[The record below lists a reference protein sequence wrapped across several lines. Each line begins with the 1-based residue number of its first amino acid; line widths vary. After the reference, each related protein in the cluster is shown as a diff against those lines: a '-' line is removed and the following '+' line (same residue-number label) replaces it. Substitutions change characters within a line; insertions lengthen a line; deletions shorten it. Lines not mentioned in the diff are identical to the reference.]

1 METTTTIT
9 VTTAMTTAIEIIAR
23 VRTRVRLYAAL
34 AGAALLGGAGG
45 CATSGPF
52 ADLID
57 HDSPLGETAGG
68 DRTPAPAP
76 ATGMASSRVVHL
88 EIPEDAGPE
97 QYVRL
102 ALERNP
108 AIRAADERVRRLANR
123 IPQAESLDDPM
134 LFITPVGEMA
144 ETAAG
149 RVDVMSSVS
158 QKLPFPGKLR
168 TRGRIAAQTV
178 AQAVQE
184 LQQVRLRV
192 AADTRRTWW
201 SFYYMTRAIE
211 VTEQNR
217 DLLAQFRLVAEAKY
231 RAGTATQQDVLRAS
245 VEMSLLDDE
254 LIKLRQRRTT
264 AVAMLN
270 QLLDRPV
277 DRALPAPRTREL
289 EPTNLQL
296 DAVLAA
302 ADRSN
307 PEMARIH
314 ERIEGYRQQRKLAR
328 LNRWPD
334 LTLAFSYN
342 LVSND
347 GLSPVANGLDQ
358 WWIGAGINLPIWA
371 SRLNAAE
378 FEAARGMLQSIS
390 ELDSVTNQVAFRVQD
405 ALTRVESQQ
414 RQVIL
419 FRDVIIPQARQAV
432 DVSLSGYRTGKL
444 DFLTLVDN
452 WRKLF
457 EFQVVYHLNLA
468 EVERSFADLQQAVGR
483 TLDRNDAGS
492 SAETRPREVVLNSPR
507 VQP

>member
-9 VTTAMTTAIEIIAR
+9 AMTGMTATTTEIAPR
-23 VRTRVRLYAAL
+23 ARTRVRHCAAL
-34 AGAALLGGAGG
+34 VGGVMCAAWAGG
-45 CATSGPF
+45 CDTNGPF

-57 HDSPLGETAGG
+57 HESPLREHAGG
-68 DRTPAPAP
+68 DGISAPAR
-76 ATGMASSRVVHL
+76 AAALASRRVVHL
-88 EIPEDAGPE
+88 EIPADAGAE

-108 AIRAADERVRRLANR
+108 AIRAADENVRRLANR

-134 LFITPVGEMA
+134 LFISPFGEMA

-168 TRGRIAAQTV
+168 TRGRIAG
-178 AQAVQE
+178 QAVAEAVLE
-184 LQQVRLRV
+184 LQQVRIRI

-201 SFYYMTRAIE
+201 SFYSATRAID

-245 VEMSLLDDE
+245 VEMSRLDDE
-254 LIKLRQRRTT
+254 LIELHQRLTT
-264 AVAMLN
+264 AQAMLN

-277 DRALPAPRTREL
+277 NLALPAPRTREL
-289 EPTNLQL
+289 KPINLQL
-296 DAVLAA
+296 SAVLAV

-307 PEMARIH
+307 PLMARLH
-314 ERIEGYRQQRKLAR
+314 ERIEGHRQRRELAR

-334 LTLAFSYN
+334 LTVAFSYN

-347 GLSPVANGLDQ
+347 GLSPVTNGRDQ

-371 SRLNAAE
+371 SRLDAAE

-390 ELDSVTNQVAFRVQD
+390 ELDSVTNQVAFHVQD

-414 RQVIL
+414 KQVIL
-419 FRDVIIPQARQAV
+419 FRDVIIPQAKQTV
-432 DVSLSGYRTGKL
+432 DVSLSGYRAGTL

-452 WRKLF
+452 WRTLF

-468 EVERSFADLQQAVGR
+468 ELERSFADLQQAVGR
-483 TLDRNDAGS
+483 NLDRNS
-492 SAETRPREVVLNSPR
+492 PQVPR
-507 VQP
+507 

>member
-1 METTTTIT
+1 MERTTMIT
-9 VTTAMTTAIEIIAR
+9 VTTTTATVTETTPRARAR
-23 VRTRVRLYAAL
+23 VRLFTAL
-34 AGAALLGGAGG
+34 VGAALSVWAGG
-45 CATSGPF
+45 CGTSGPF

-57 HDSPLGETAGG
+57 HDSPLRENAAGAESA
-68 DRTPAPAP
+68 TPAI
-76 ATGMASSRVVHL
+76 GRASSRVEDSL
-88 EIPEDAGPE
+88 EIPADAGAE

-134 LFITPVGEMA
+134 LFIAPVGEMA

-158 QKLPFPGKLR
+158 QKLPFPGKLK
-168 TRGRIAAQTV
+168 TRGRIAGQTV
-178 AQAVQE
+178 AEALRE
-184 LQQVRLRV
+184 LQQVRIRV

-201 SFYYMTRAIE
+201 SFYYTTRAID

-217 DLLAQFRLVAEAKY
+217 DLLAQFRDVAEAKY

-245 VEMSLLDDE
+245 VEMSQLDDE
-254 LIKLRQRRTT
+254 VIELRQRRTT

-277 DRALPAPRTREL
+277 DRALPAPQTRDL
-289 EPTNLQL
+289 ETTNLKL
-296 DAVLAA
+296 DEVLAA
-302 ADRSN
+302 ADQSN

-314 ERIEGYRQQRKLAR
+314 ERIEGYRQRRALAR

-334 LTLAFSYN
+334 LTLVFSYN
-342 LVSND
+342 LVSSD
-347 GLSPVANGLDQ
+347 GLSPVTNGDDQ

-432 DVSLSGYRTGKL
+432 DVSLSGYRAGKL

-468 EVERSFADLQQAVGR
+468 ELERSFADLQEAVGR
-483 TLDRNDAGS
+483 SLDRNDAGS
-492 SAETRPREVVLNSPR
+492 ATGAEPREVALNTPR
-507 VQP
+507 VQQ